1 MSHNSF
7 VIFVLVINY
16 VFEWFCHFSFLHSN
30 EDQDQP
36 ANTGEEI
43 EFSVSSVSAAAG
55 EASENLPLADFIRH
69 PRTD

>member
-43 EFSVSSVSAAAG
+43 EFSVASVGG
-55 EASENLPLADFIRH
+55 EASEMSSLTEFIRH
-69 PRTD
+69 QAQD